1 MLRNFTNIPSSFH
14 HKKSKSML
22 TQARKPLGPVCP
34 LLEMFETQVDDKTKH
49 AIKISSLVQ
58 QSLSTN
64 YHKLKILPFFASK
77 EAQTSVLLG
86 SPWVGKLRRSC
97 NFFSRNWARESIL
110 DLNAG
115 NDELMTSELPSLK
128 QIQRVST

>member
-1 MLRNFTNIPSSFH
+1 MSLKRFPHASELHKYLELFSSQ
-14 HKKSKSML
+14 KSKSML

-64 YHKLKILPFFASK
+64 YHKLKI
-77 EAQTSVLLG
+77 
-86 SPWVGKLRRSC
+86 
-97 NFFSRNWARESIL
+97 
-110 DLNAG
+110 
-115 NDELMTSELPSLK
+115 
-128 QIQRVST
+128 